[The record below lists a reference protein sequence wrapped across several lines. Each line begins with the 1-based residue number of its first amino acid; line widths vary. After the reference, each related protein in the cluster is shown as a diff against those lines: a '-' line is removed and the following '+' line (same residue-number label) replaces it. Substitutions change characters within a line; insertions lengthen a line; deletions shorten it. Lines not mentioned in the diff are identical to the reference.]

1 MPVRSTLLVLRSIT
15 RIFKSKA
22 RVVYSHLLDQP
33 IPRRWL
39 ALWVA
44 SVCVAVIVYASL
56 QPFSGWIA
64 PEPTMQ
70 FFLWQWSQRW
80 RFNDVV
86 FNVVA
91 YVPLGAALVIAGPR
105 AWSLSLKVVVALN
118 FSLLLSLAMETAQM
132 WLPTRYASVYD
143 TLANVA
149 GALLG
154 AMIGRALIAF
164 ERLTTLANRL
174 RDELIVAG
182 PSGELKFVLLMVW
195 LLAQINPA
203 IPLFG
208 ATFHPGQQ
216 AAFEPAVVVV
226 ELTQTAAA
234 LIGIGLFTD
243 LVMRKRW
250 MGGMALVL
258 VITLAITLKTAAAHA
273 VLKPLA
279 WDEWLRPGHTLG
291 LAAGAFA
298 LMVLFW
304 LPRSVKSVLAGIAL
318 LSSVLINL
326 LLPDFVAAKAP
337 LSIFSWN
344 YGHLLHLNGLTH
356 TIVILWPFVATA
368 VLFWRFVVPR
378 RSHRAEPQP
387 QSPPPKIAP

>member
-1 MPVRSTLLVLRSIT
+1 MKTSRL
-15 RIFKSKA
+15 F
-22 RVVYSHLLDQP
+22 HH
-33 IPRRWL
+33 WL
-39 ALWVA
+39 ALWVVG
-44 SVCVAVIVYASL
+44 VCVAVIVYASL
-56 QPFSGWIA
+56 QPFSGWVA
-64 PEPTMQ
+64 PEPPVTY
-70 FFLWQWSQRW
+70 FLWHWGQRW
-80 RFNDVV
+80 TVSDAA

-91 YVPLGAALVIAGPR
+91 YVPLGAALVITWPAR
-105 AWSLSLKVVVALN
+105 WSRTLKMGLTIVLATALSV
-118 FSLLLSLAMETAQM
+118 SMETAQM
-132 WLPTRYASVYD
+132 WLPTRYASVSD
-143 TLANVA
+143 TLANGVGTLI

-154 AMIGRALIAF
+154 VTLIAF
-164 ERLTTLANRL
+164 TPLMAWLNRA
-174 RDELIVAG
+174 RNELVIPGA
-182 PSGELKFVLLMVW
+182 SGELKLVLLLVW

-216 AAFEPAVVVV
+216 AAFDPAVVIV
-226 ELTQTAAA
+226 EFAQTAAA

-243 LVMRKRW
+243 LTMRKRW
-250 MGGMALVL
+250 MGGIALVL
-258 VITLAITLKTAAAHA
+258 FIGAAIAMKTAAAQA

-291 LAAGAFA
+291 LAGGAFA

-304 LPRSVKSVLAGIAL
+304 LPRSAKSMLAGIAL

-356 TIVILWPFVATA
+356 TIVILWPFVATG
-368 VLFWRFVVPR
+368 VLFWRFVVPPAR
-378 RSHRAEPQP
+378 RVVLA
-387 QSPPPKIAP
+387 

>member
-1 MPVRSTLLVLRSIT
+1 MPR
-15 RIFKSKA
+15 
-22 RVVYSHLLDQP
+22 H
-33 IPRRWL
+33 WL

-44 SVCVAVIVYASL
+44 SVCIGVIVYASL

-64 PEPTMQ
+64 PEPTMR
-70 FFLWQWSQRW
+70 FFLWHWGQRW
-80 RFNDVV
+80 TVNDVV
-86 FNVVA
+86 FNVAA
-91 YVPLGAALVIAGPR
+91 YVPLGAALVIAAPR
-105 AWSLSLKVVVALN
+105 GWSSARKIGVPLGFALA
-118 FSLLLSLAMETAQM
+118 LSLAMETAQM

-143 TLANVA
+143 SVANFL

-154 AMIGRALIAF
+154 ALLGRALIAF
-164 ERLTTLANRL
+164 EWLTALANRL
-174 RDELIVAG
+174 RDALIVPG
-182 PSGELKFVLLMVW
+182 PSGELKLVLLLVW

-216 AAFEPAVVVV
+216 AAFDPAVVLV
-226 ELTQTAAA
+226 ELTQTVAA

-243 LVMRKRW
+243 LTMRKRW
-250 MGGMALVL
+250 MGGTALVL
-258 VITLAITLKTAAAHA
+258 VITLAIALKTAAAHA

-304 LPRSVKSVLAGIAL
+304 LPRGVKSVLAGISL
-318 LSSVLINL
+318 LLSVLINF

-344 YGHLLHLNGLTH
+344 YGHLLHLNGLTR

-378 RSHRAEPQP
+378 SGKPDEPQP
-387 QSPPPKIAP
+387 QRPPSKIA